1 MRAKILVSV
10 VTYNR
15 KELLKENIEALLNQS
30 YKDFD
35 IFIINNKSTDGTEQ
49 ILDYYKAKVDKF
61 DYITLD
67 ENVGG
72 AGGFNYAIK
81 EAIIRDYEYVWLMDD
96 DTIPEQEALQ
106 SLINKKDILNDKFS
120 YLASIVKWTDGNW
133 CKTNIPLE
141 KRLIKNKLN
150 NVNNGLIEIIRS
162 SFVSC
167 FVNLKRS
174 REYGLPI
181 KEFFIYGDDAEYTG
195 RISTYNPAFLDINS
209 CVVHKMNKNESDS
222 NETEKSRIPR
232 MFYSYRN
239 NFYIERKRGI
249 CRTIRFIIKY
259 FYHLFKCLFFKN
271 KYRFSKIFYMTK
283 GMIRGIFFNP
293 KIEYVDRV
301 KEKNKEDYNV

>member
-181 KEFFIYGDDAEYTG
+181 KEFFIYI
-195 RISTYNPAFLDINS
+195 ISAN
-209 CVVHKMNKNESDS
+209 
-222 NETEKSRIPR
+222 
-232 MFYSYRN
+232 
-239 NFYIERKRGI
+239 
-249 CRTIRFIIKY
+249 
-259 FYHLFKCLFFKN
+259 
-271 KYRFSKIFYMTK
+271 
-283 GMIRGIFFNP
+283 
-293 KIEYVDRV
+293 
-301 KEKNKEDYNV
+301 